1 MKLCFATN
9 NHHKLEEVMGVLG
22 GAFHLLT
29 LKDIGC
35 EEVLPETRDSIQGNA
50 RQKAEYVWK
59 KYRIACFADDTGL
72 EVEAL
77 NGAPG
82 VHSAHYAGSQRSA
95 ADNMNLL
102 LKNLE
107 GSEGRRGQFRTVI
120 SLIMPQGEW
129 DFEGIVKGLIL
140 EQPRG
145 TGGFGYDPIFL
156 PDGSLRTLAEMT
168 LSEKNRISH
177 RAVAVSKLT
186 EFLKGL

>member
-1 MKLCFATN
+1 
-9 NHHKLEEVMGVLG
+9 MGVLG

-29 LKDIGC
+29 LRDIGC
-35 EEVLPETRDSIQGNA
+35 EEELPETRDTIQDNA
-50 RQKAEYVWK
+50 RQKAEYVWE

-72 EVEAL
+72 EVESL

-82 VHSAHYAGSQRSA
+82 VHSAYYAGSQRSA

-107 GSEGRRGQFRTVI
+107 RSENRRAQFRTVI
-120 SLIMPQGEW
+120 SLIMPQGKW
-129 DFEGIVKGLIL
+129 NFEGIVKGMVL
-140 EQPRG
+140 EHPRG

-156 PDGSLRTLAEMT
+156 PDGSSKTLAEMT

-177 RAVAVSKLT
+177 RAVAVSKLS
-186 EFLKGL
+186 EFLNEL